1 MRTTLNISDKLM
13 NELESLAS
21 GKSKT
26 QLFTEALEEYINNK
40 RKEKLLSL
48 RGKIKV
54 DYDWQEEE
62 RKELLAVREEKGK
75 YRKRSEDFHNRYT
88 LQKDSRRCYNVV
100 LL

>member
-1 MRTTLNISDKLM
+1 MYIQEEHMRTTLNISDKLM
-13 NELESLAS
+13 KELESIAS

-54 DYDWQEEE
+54 EYDWQEEE
-62 RKELLAVREEKGK
+62 RKELLTVREKKGK
-75 YRKRSEDFHNRYT
+75 YGKRCAR
-88 LQKDSRRCYNVV
+88 
-100 LL
+100 

>member
-13 NELESLAS
+13 KELESIAS

-26 QLFTEALEEYINNK
+26 RLFTEALEEYIMNK

-54 DYDWQEEE
+54 EYDWREEE

-75 YRKRSEDFHNRYT
+75 YGTTRAR
-88 LQKDSRRCYNVV
+88 
-100 LL
+100 